1 MGDNDLSSG
10 VVQFLPL
17 LIIFAVYYLFII
29 RPRQKKRG
37 PWVAVSISGSGCP
50 TGQVTRLLCASAFLG
65 TFVGFSTL
73 RQKMIR
79 FYENSTRATAPELGF
94 DARLVLRACQ
104 IARRR
109 AQRYAVL
116 LVGVTFLTLLLASGM
131 GEGAIVV
138 GLAISWGIYYF
149 KLLRDHTSLIR
160 PFRRDAFD
168 ESSIA
173 DHLATEP
180 LDERLGEAL
189 PSERQNLLVYA
200 SFLPFVGAGV
210 DLGGWSLSSFVDKVK
225 ADAGKET
232 TKPFTIEELYNAVNT
247 GIMSLNISGLRA
259 EDWYFA
265 NGADVRGNKHI
276 LYDVDARPFQHLPQ
290 DLATAYLRSSD
301 RQVRHYKWIRI
312 EDWGGELVV
321 SYFLRCARVGESLF
335 VETRQFLMAP
345 LAGQYR
351 AIDSLPESG
360 TALHLTCLLKSLVT
374 GAVMLV
380 AAPLLVL
387 ISALDALAKR
397 SAANRRRSGRLR
409 STMQRLAH
417 HNYGA
422 ITSLRASL
430 AQPNFLHYFQQS
442 DANLYRKVLERK
454 LLDIIITFLDAHDV
468 DTSDIRERQT
478 TILNSGILIQSGNVR
493 AESLAVGQGAT
504 AIKTESAQTVSKS

>member
-1 MGDNDLSSG
+1 M
-10 VVQFLPL
+10 
-17 LIIFAVYYLFII
+17 
-29 RPRQKKRG
+29 
-37 PWVAVSISGSGCP
+37 
-50 TGQVTRLLCASAFLG
+50 LG
-65 TFVGFSTL
+65 RIGEVGLGFSTL

-79 FYENSTRATAPELGF
+79 FYENSTRATTPELGF

-109 AQRYAVL
+109 AQRYTIL
-116 LVGVTFLTLLLASGM
+116 LVGVTLLTLVLATGM
-131 GEGAIVV
+131 GEGALVV
-138 GLAISWGIYYF
+138 GLALSWGIYYF
-149 KLLRDHTSLIR
+149 KLLRDDTSLIR

-168 ESSIA
+168 EGA
-173 DHLATEP
+173 VAGHLANEP
-180 LDERLGEAL
+180 LDERLAEAL
-189 PSERQNLLVYA
+189 PSEHQNLILYA

-210 DLGGWSLSSFVDKVK
+210 DLGGSSLSTFVDKAK
-225 ADAGKET
+225 ADAGKQT
-232 TKPFTIEELYNAVNT
+232 TMPFTIEEFYGAVDT

-290 DLATAYLRSSD
+290 DLAAAYSRSSD

-345 LAGQYR
+345 LANQYR
-351 AIDSLPESG
+351 IIDSLPECG
-360 TALHLTCLLKSLVT
+360 AALHLTCLLKSLVA
-374 GAVMLV
+374 GAAMLV
-380 AAPLLVL
+380 AAPFLVL
-387 ISALDALAKR
+387 IAALDALAKR
-397 SAANRRRSGRLR
+397 LAANRRRTGRLR
-409 STMQRLAH
+409 RTMQRLAH

-422 ITSLRASL
+422 VTSLRASL
-430 AQPNFLHYFQQS
+430 AQSNFLHYFQQS

-454 LLDIIITFLDAHDV
+454 LLDIIITFLDAHDI
-468 DTSDIRERQT
+468 DTSEIKERQT

-493 AESLAVGQGAT
+493 AESLAVGHGAT
-504 AIKTESAQTVSKS
+504 AIKTETTQPASKS